1 MFESKITKILSWML
15 LLLIFISGCITDPD
29 EQENKVL
36 QNMSAEETYQLIE
49 ENKGNA
55 DFIIIDIRTEVEY
68 DQGYIQ
74 NAINIDYYLP
84 DFSQTLQNLDK
95 NKTYLIYCRSGNR
108 SSNTLNRMNKLDFM
122 EVYNLEGG
130 IIIWIEEGYPITE
143 DCKVC

>member
-36 QNMSAEETYQLIE
+36 QNISAEEAYQLIE
-49 ENKGNA
+49 ENKDNA
-55 DFIIIDIRTEVEY
+55 DFIIIDIRTEIEY

-108 SSNTLNRMNKLDFM
+108 SSNTLNTMNKLDFM

-130 IIIWIEEGYPITE
+130 IITWIEEGYPIIE